1 MNLVVDATIAV
12 RWFVAAPRWEAARA
26 LKEPGVQFFAPEIV
40 LADIGDLLERLVAE
54 RELES
59 DDAKLVMHTAPKAF
73 ARLFPVMLLRDRAL
87 AIALEHKL
95 SIARCFYLALA
106 EWEGAPLV
114 TGDDILHGA
123 ANDLK
128 NVEARLLAA

>member
-1 MNLVVDATIAV
+1 MNLVVDATIAI

-59 DDAKLVMHTAPKAF
+59 DDAKLVMHAAPKAF

-87 AIALEHKL
+87 AIALNHNL

-114 TGDDILHGA
+114 TSNEKLHRA